1 MSTEI
6 ILGMPQE
13 ERNAILFA
21 HGFERKTYSDKEG
34 ELFVKH
40 VIIDNMSYAKEHM
53 IDGEY
58 IRSGMTA
65 ILEICPDGQVQLHIP
80 DAEYLENYPVD
91 TAEGVALINDALPA
105 RRLEPQPQRS
115 REGT

>member
-1 MSTEI
+1 MSAEI
-6 ILGMPQE
+6 TLGMSYE
-13 ERNAILFA
+13 ERTAILLA
-21 HGFERKTYSDKEG
+21 NGFDRTTYSDKEG
-34 ELFVKH
+34 DLIVKH
-40 VIIDNMSYAKEHM
+40 VIIDNMPYAKEHM
-53 IDGEY
+53 IDNEY
-58 IRSGMTA
+58 ICSGMTA

-91 TAEGVALINDALPA
+91 TEEGVALINDVLPA